1 MLNAVFEVKMR
12 IYAYLRAST
21 EDQDANRAKNELES
35 FATELGKP
43 VSAWFIENESGTKLN
58 RPELMKLIDIAQSGD
73 VLLVEHVDR
82 ISRLKIK
89 DWELLKSTI
98 TSKGIRV
105 VAKDLPTSHQLI
117 QQGDEFTERMLSAIN
132 SMMLDM
138 LAAIARK
145 DYEDRQKRQAQGV
158 QKAKKEGKYRGR
170 PINEKLH
177 SDIAGLLSEGKSYA
191 YIRDLL
197 GCSEHTISK
206 IKKKCIK

>member
-1 MLNAVFEVKMR
+1 MR

-21 EDQDANRAKNELES
+21 KDQDANRAKNELEG
-35 FATELGKP
+35 FANELGKP
-43 VSAWFIENESGTKLN
+43 VSAWFIENESGTKLH

-89 DWELLKSTI
+89 DWEYLKSTI
-98 TSKGIRV
+98 TRKGIRV

-132 SMMLDM
+132 AMMLDM

-145 DYEDRQKRQAQGV
+145 DYDDRRKRQAQGV
-158 QKAKKEGKYRGR
+158 KKAKEEGRYRGR
-170 PINEKLH
+170 PVNEKLH
-177 SDIAGLLSEGKSYA
+177 SDIAGLLREGKSYA

-197 GCSEHTISK
+197 GCSEHTISRV
-206 IKKKCIK
+206 KKNIDTELLAG

>member
-1 MLNAVFEVKMR
+1 MR

-21 EDQDANRAKNELES
+21 RDQDANRAKNELGS
-35 FATELGKP
+35 FAHELGKP
-43 VSAWFIENESGTKLN
+43 VSAWFIEHESGTKLN
-58 RPELMKLIDIAQSGD
+58 RPELMKLIEIAQSGD

-132 SMMLDM
+132 AMMLDM

-145 DYEDRQKRQAQGV
+145 DYDDRRMRQAQGV

-177 SDIAGLLSEGKSYA
+177 KDIEGLLHDGKSYA

-197 GCSEHTISK
+197 ECSDHTISK
-206 IKKKCIK
+206 VKKTRVQSC

>member
-1 MLNAVFEVKMR
+1 MR

-21 EDQDANRAKNELES
+21 EDQDAMRAKSTLDA
-35 FATELGKP
+35 FASELGHS
-43 VSAWFIENESGTKLN
+43 VSAWFVENVSGTKLD
-58 RPELMKLIDIAQSGD
+58 RPELLRLIGVAQDGD

-82 ISRLKIK
+82 ISRLKQT
-89 DWELLKSTI
+89 DWETLKTTI
-98 TSKGIRV
+98 SKKGIRV

-117 QQGDEFTERMLSAIN
+117 QKGDEFTDRMLSAIN

-145 DYEDRQKRQAQGV
+145 DYDDRRARQAQGV

-177 SDIAGLLSEGKSYA
+177 RDIEGLLRDGKSYA

-206 IKKKCIK
+206 VKKKINECISAN